1 MNTINTIMLSA
12 AISALGGCDGPGEV
26 AVPLDGVYPPIGE
39 PPTVSLVESGT
50 NPSPVR
56 YEPSAVGAQAFI
68 LGNPLK
74 ERCDAVKRKAVSC
87 T

>member
-1 MNTINTIMLSA
+1 MNTINTIVFFA
-12 AISALGGCDGPGEV
+12 AISALGGCDGPSAV
-26 AVPLDGVYPPIGE
+26 DVPLDGVYPPIGE
-39 PPTVSLVESGT
+39 PPTVSLVEPGT

-56 YEPSAVGAQAFI
+56 YELSAVGAQAFI